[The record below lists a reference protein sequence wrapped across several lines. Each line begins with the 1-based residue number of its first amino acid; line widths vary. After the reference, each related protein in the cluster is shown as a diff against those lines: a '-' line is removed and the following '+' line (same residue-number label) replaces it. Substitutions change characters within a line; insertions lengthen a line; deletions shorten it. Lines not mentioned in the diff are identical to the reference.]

1 MQDDLVLRLGGGRG
15 CWVGGARPVSLTLVE
30 KGGDAQT
37 EGFPLRPAA
46 VGKRRIVGGGRG
58 EVPLLVG
65 GVETSA
71 VAGRGMSQLVG
82 CTQVAVGKGKD

>member
-1 MQDDLVLRLGGGRG
+1 MLWLVWGGG
-15 CWVGGARPVSLTLVE
+15 CWVGGVCPVSFTLVE

-71 VAGRGMSQLVG
+71 VAGRGASQLVL
-82 CTQVAVGKGKD
+82 CSLREVAVDKEKE